1 MDLMIADDTGYEL
14 GYLTA
19 LTAFDLDT
27 TSTYDFQATMS
38 LSAYRAAGYGWNY
51 RIYCDG
57 TEFGG
62 MIQDVKAISADS
74 EVLLMGDT
82 WRGMLRKK
90 IISPP
95 SGEDYRIVSGEANSV
110 ISSLIG
116 NQLGTLFAV
125 SDEDSGFSL
134 SSYQF
139 ERYTTLEEGL
149 AAALKTVGARL
160 DLKYSGR
167 KKKVIVSAQP
177 VVTHDEYTD
186 DQLQLTARSYRRGIN
201 HLICLGQGELAERT
215 VLHLYVDEDGTV
227 GTKQYYTGLEER
239 VEVYDY
245 SSAES
250 TDVLRE
256 YGVKRL
262 KELMN
267 YDTATLDVENVTDMS
282 VGDIVCAT
290 ESLTGQT
297 VEEEVTGLTLT
308 ISGGE
313 LKITYK
319 IGDDSE

>member
-14 GYLTA
+14 GYLTN

-27 TSTYDFQATMS
+27 TSTYDFQATMD
-38 LSAYRAAGYGWNY
+38 LSAYRGAGYGWNY

-62 MIQDVKAISADS
+62 LIQDIKVISADS

-95 SGEDYRIVSGEANSV
+95 SGEDYKIVSGEANAV
-110 ISSLIG
+110 ISSLLG
-116 NQLGTLFAV
+116 DQFGTLFAV
-125 SDEDSGFSL
+125 SDEDSGCTL
-134 SSYQF
+134 SSYQL
-139 ERYTTLEEGL
+139 ERYVTLEEGL
-149 AAALKTVGARL
+149 TAALKSVGARL
-160 DLKYSGR
+160 ELKYSGR
-167 KKKVIVSAQP
+167 EKKVVVSAQP

-215 VLHLYVDEDGTV
+215 VLHLYVGSDGTI
-227 GTKQYYTGLEER
+227 GTAQYYTGLEER
-239 VEVYDY
+239 AEVYDY

-250 TDVLRE
+250 TDVLLE
-256 YGVKRL
+256 YGTKRL
-262 KELMN
+262 QELMD
-267 YDTATLDVENVTDMS
+267 YDTATLDVENVTDMN
-282 VGDIVCAT
+282 VGDIVCAA
-290 ESLTGQT
+290 EALTGQT
-297 VEEEVTGLTLT
+297 VQEEVTGLTLT

-313 LKITYK
+313 AKITYK
-319 IGDDSE
+319 IGDDS